1 MFHIPVKK
9 ETIPFHIPEKNA
21 LIAPQ
26 IAFQS
31 ACRAP
36 NPIVRTV
43 DIVFHACCKKATII
57 SHIPENICLIASH
70 APDQF
75 PVNTELIKFASP
87 FITSRNPF
95 INCPQLSHSP
105 LNHAS
110 IVEPHAFQNVWIH
123 PNTVSIT
130 VAIALNTALPASY
143 KASQTAD
150 KASRIAC
157 HTAKSLSFVLVVEPS
172 MLSSVPPN
180 IVAASWEINVHTPLR
195 NVFMIPQTLMKL
207 AFILSPC
214 LSKNPL
220 TVSTHIPAACLRKS
234 HTLSRNSLT
243 FCHAL
248 KIASLALSAPIPA
261 LSNIVPITESFP
273 MRKFIKSSTI
283 SANSTTAA
291 TIAKVF
297 KFAKLNKPFIFV
309 SNVINAFAPDM
320 ILLQFITIK
329 KAPAIIA
336 KSFRALST
344 PPSLSIT
351 FFTIP
356 MPFFAPICKVCII
369 RSIAGF
375 NLFTKACIPLNALV
389 RIPVSDVSFFIPTV
403 AFDTKE
409 LSSFNTITAG
419 FKNAFPAAAFKSC
432 TFCFKLPS

>member
-1 MFHIPVKK
+1 
-9 ETIPFHIPEKNA
+9 
-21 LIAPQ
+21 
-26 IAFQS
+26 
-31 ACRAP
+31 
-36 NPIVRTV
+36 
-43 DIVFHACCKKATII
+43 
-57 SHIPENICLIASH
+57 
-70 APDQF
+70 
-75 PVNTELIKFASP
+75 
-87 FITSRNPF
+87 
-95 INCPQLSHSP
+95 
-105 LNHAS
+105 
-110 IVEPHAFQNVWIH
+110 
-123 PNTVSIT
+123 
-130 VAIALNTALPASY
+130 
-143 KASQTAD
+143 
-150 KASRIAC
+150 
-157 HTAKSLSFVLVVEPS
+157 

-195 NVFMIPQTLMKL
+195 NVFIIPQALMKL

-344 PPSLSIT
+344 PPSLFIT